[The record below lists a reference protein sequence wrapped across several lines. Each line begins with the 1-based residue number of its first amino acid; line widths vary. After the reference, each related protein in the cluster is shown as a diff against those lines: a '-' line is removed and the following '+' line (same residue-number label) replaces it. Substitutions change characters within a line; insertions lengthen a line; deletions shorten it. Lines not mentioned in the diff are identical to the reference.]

1 MKLTKT
7 QIAVMNY
14 LDKGWKAYATT
25 GNRVEVN
32 GNRICTTETMAS
44 LERAGLVER
53 EGVAAWKATEA
64 GRAWRQTAGAKK
76 AP

>member
-1 MKLTKT
+1 VPVKLTKT
-7 QIAVMNY
+7 QTAVMNY

-32 GNRICTTETMAS
+32 GKQVGTTETMAS

-64 GRAWRQTAGAKK
+64 GRAWKK
-76 AP
+76 

>member
-32 GNRICTTETMAS
+32 GKLICTAETMAV
-44 LERAGLVER
+44 LERKGLVER
-53 EGVAAWKATEA
+53 EGVAAWKATET
-64 GRAWRQTAGAKK
+64 GRQWRSAADPPKG
-76 AP
+76 

>member
-1 MKLTKT
+1 VAVKLTKT
-7 QIAVMNY
+7 QVAVMNY
-14 LDKGWKAYATT
+14 LDKGWKAYGTT

-32 GNRICTTETMAS
+32 GKYICTTATMLS

-64 GRAWRQTAGAKK
+64 GRAWKS
-76 AP
+76 